1 LVITRDALR
10 DVFASRFFLFCYFIA
25 LLPTAYLLVAVY
37 AAHNLSFLQQIGI
50 TDDVVGN
57 WMLQQFYAIFP
68 WQTIL
73 AFLLALIIGP
83 NLIIPDLNDN
93 ALPLYLCRP
102 MSRRDY
108 VLGKMAV
115 MMMVL
120 SPVTWMGS
128 ILAFIIQ
135 IAYEGGGW
143 GQEHFRIGLGHLVG
157 HLTWII
163 VISLLSLAIA
173 AWVRYK
179 FLARAILLAML
190 AMLSSFHGILFATI
204 KTSWGALIDIAALI
218 VMVVLHLFDPAADIP
233 IPVWCAW
240 TMLVVFSLLSLLML
254 TRKIK
259 AHEVI
264 R

>member
-1 LVITRDALR
+1 
-10 DVFASRFFLFCYFIA
+10 
-25 LLPTAYLLVAVY
+25 
-37 AAHNLSFLQQIGI
+37 
-50 TDDVVGN
+50 
-57 WMLQQFYAIFP
+57 MLQQFYAIFP

-73 AFLLALIIGP
+73 AFFLALITGP
-83 NLIIPDLNDN
+83 NLIIPDLNDS
-93 ALPLYLCRP
+93 ALPLYLSRP
-102 MSRRDY
+102 ITRRDY

-115 MMMVL
+115 MMIVL

-128 ILAFIIQ
+128 MLAFLIQ
-135 IAYEGGGW
+135 IVYEGAGW
-143 GQEHFRIGLGHLVG
+143 GQEHIRIGLGHMVG

-173 AWVRYK
+173 TWVRYK
-179 FLARAILLAML
+179 FLARAILLGML
-190 AMLSSFHGILFATI
+190 AMLSAFHGILYATI
-204 KTSWGALIDIAALI
+204 KTPWGALIDIAALI

-240 TMLVVFSLLSLLML
+240 TMLVVVSLLSLLML
-254 TRKIK
+254 ARKIK